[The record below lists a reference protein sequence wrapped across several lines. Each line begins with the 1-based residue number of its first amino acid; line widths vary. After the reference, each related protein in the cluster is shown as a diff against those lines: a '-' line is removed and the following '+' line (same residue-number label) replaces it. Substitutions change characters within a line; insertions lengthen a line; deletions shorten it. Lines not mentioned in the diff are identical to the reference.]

1 MIVRAWSPETGSKN
15 RCRLSTSS
23 AHSIRSRRSGGSSS
37 RGALLPSRRD
47 IISKSNWSRCRE
59 PNAACRLS
67 GRRPGSE
74 WMKAARR
81 MSDSACTS
89 RSTSAWK
96 RRAFWRWT
104 LCQACADHTPRKLVI
119 AVGELAVDL
128 QVSGRVGEV
137 RRCSR
142 PEIRQ
147 HPACALGDEP
157 ADLAL
162 GTKDISAHPFPLDA
176 ARSAVPEHVVDE
188 RGQRAYA
195 CFVDRIVNQHD
206 GVVVAESR
214 KIAIGRQQRRPHRGV
229 DGLEVPAR
237 RSRQVERD
245 LPLDFG
251 RLFHDHAAARSS
263 PAGQTVNLSSSA
275 SRLARMRS
283 AGRAWPAPRSSS

>member
-1 MIVRAWSPETGSKN
+1 MQGAERSLQAFRPAPGLGVDEGGAEDVGQ
-15 RCRLSTSS
+15 RLHEPVHVGME
-23 AHSIRSRRSGGSSS
+23 APRLL
-37 RGALLPSRRD
+37 ALDALP
-47 IISKSNWSRCRE
+47 
-59 PNAACRLS
+59 
-67 GRRPGSE
+67 GV
-74 WMKAARR
+74 
-81 MSDSACTS
+81 
-89 RSTSAWK
+89 
-96 RRAFWRWT
+96 
-104 LCQACADHTPRKLVI
+104 ADHTPRKLVI
-119 AVGELAVDL
+119 AVGDLAVDP
-128 QVSGRVGEV
+128 QVLGLVGEV

-188 RGQRAYA
+188 RGQRAHA
-195 CFVDRIVNQHD
+195 CIVDRIVDQHD
-206 GVVVAESR
+206 GVVVAERR

-263 PAGQTVNLSSSA
+263 LAGQTVNLSSSA

-283 AGRAWPAPRSSS
+283 AGRACPAPRSSS